1 MSGTGAGAGTGSD
14 GLTAK
19 EREQLNLQSSAFD
32 ALERDFREV
41 LNELV
46 GDKSLER
53 FRLEY
58 EKLHHTL
65 KKSHENEVRATT
77 TTATADHRQQHTR
90 GGERLSQAETH
101 RFRHWLAVR
110 V

>member
-1 MSGTGAGAGTGSD
+1 MSDSAPVAVADD
-14 GLTAK
+14 GLTEK
-19 EREQLNLQSSAFD
+19 ERDELALQSSAFD
-32 ALERDFREV
+32 QLERDFRDV

-65 KKSHENEVRATT
+65 KKSHENEKRST
-77 TTATADHRQQHTR
+77 
-90 GGERLSQAETH
+90 L
-101 RFRHWLAVR
+101 L
-110 V
+110 

>member
-1 MSGTGAGAGTGSD
+1 MLASTTPTSASAGSGSAGDEIGSD
-14 GLTAK
+14 GLSSK
-19 EREQLNLQSSAFD
+19 EREQLQLQSSAFD

-65 KKSHENEVRATT
+65 KKSHENEVSKAKTASATCTDEVCVTRA
-77 TTATADHRQQHTR
+77 
-90 GGERLSQAETH
+90 
-101 RFRHWLAVR
+101 
-110 V
+110 

>member
-1 MSGTGAGAGTGSD
+1 MSSPGGGSPAAAPQSPSHSAMASSSASDLRLEDLSPSAAAAAGSSGSD
-14 GLTAK
+14 GLTLK

-65 KKSHENEVRATT
+65 K
-77 TTATADHRQQHTR
+77 
-90 GGERLSQAETH
+90 
-101 RFRHWLAVR
+101 
-110 V
+110 

>member
-1 MSGTGAGAGTGSD
+1 MVCLFAV
-14 GLTAK
+14 
-19 EREQLNLQSSAFD
+19 
-32 ALERDFREV
+32 ERDFREV

-65 KKSHENEVRATT
+65 KKSHENEVRLTWAL
-77 TTATADHRQQHTR
+77 HHTR
-90 GGERLSQAETH
+90 MHAEA
-101 RFRHWLAVR
+101 RGPAAAALR
-110 V
+110 

>member
-1 MSGTGAGAGTGSD
+1 MSDQVGTAGGDD
-14 GLTAK
+14 GLTEK
-19 EREQLNLQSSAFD
+19 ERDELALQSSAFD
-32 ALERDFREV
+32 QLERDFRDV

-65 KKSHENEVRATT
+65 KKSHENEK
-77 TTATADHRQQHTR
+77 
-90 GGERLSQAETH
+90 RL
-101 RFRHWLAVR
+101 
-110 V
+110 